1 MFRHVVMFRWR
12 ADSTADQRASA
23 IAALHAFAAD
33 VADLAVVS
41 VGPDAGLSEG
51 NYDIVVMAEF
61 ADSDGYL
68 AYAADPRHRALLAN
82 HIVPILDTRVAVQSS
97 FSPPL

>member
-12 ADSTADQRASA
+12 ADSTDKQRAA
-23 IAALHAFAAD
+23 AVAALHAFAAD
-33 VADLAVVS
+33 VTDLGVVT
-41 VGPDAGLSEG
+41 VGPDAGLVQG

-68 AYAADPRHRALLAN
+68 AYAADPRHRELVAN
-82 HIVPILDTRVAVQSS
+82 HIAPILDTRAAVQSS
-97 FSPPL
+97 FAPPL

>member
-12 ADSTADQRASA
+12 ADSTEEQQAAA
-23 IAALHAFAAD
+23 IAALHAFAAN
-33 VADLAVVS
+33 VADLAVVT
-41 VGPDAGLSEG
+41 VGPDAGLAEG

-68 AYAADPRHRALLAN
+68 AYAADPRHRELLAN
-82 HIVPILDTRVAVQSS
+82 HIKPILDSRVAVQSS
-97 FSPPL
+97 FAAPL